1 VSGRCPSVTFILKTW
16 TVRVDSATVFTRG
29 SCSDLNSE
37 PEIAMTGEQV
47 DSRTLLAKKI
57 EVKKK

>member
-1 VSGRCPSVTFILKTW
+1 MPVGHVHPEDVDGERRFRDRVHPS
-16 TVRVDSATVFTRG
+16 G